1 MLTSGRM
8 ADYAIVPV
16 IANEIDR
23 TQYMEI
29 SKQADQVLA
38 TAKPDDI
45 IMLQIRVNSPKSL
58 LKALPLTE
66 ENLVKIAQID

>member
-1 MLTSGRM
+1 M
-8 ADYAIVPV
+8 ADYAVVPV
-16 IANEIDR
+16 IAREIDR
-23 TQYMEI
+23 TQYKDI
-29 SKQADQVLA
+29 SKQAEQVLA
-38 TAKPDDI
+38 QAKPEDI